1 MALLSVNLAI
11 LNFLPVPILDGGC
24 WCFSQSSC
32 SSAGLLGPGARDRV
46 VHRAGDRGRADAV
59 RAAQRRGQISVAALM
74 GTDGPILAIETST
87 PVARVVVVDPRTGAR
102 LGGAEAAAQRHS
114 SNLLRLCAEVL
125 EAAALSVP
133 ALGAIACGAGPGS
146 FTGLRVGLAVAKGLA
161 MPFGVPLVLVSSLE
175 ALALDVLSVT
185 APGEMLLPCLD
196 AGKGQIFAQL
206 FERRGD
212 RDVAAM
218 TDEWALL
225 PDAVAPRCPAG
236 GAIAYAGTGARYLDV
251 LAAGFGVRGRWV
263 DCAGPTADAVARRAI
278 ERLARGETDDLASA
292 VPSYGRAPDITRPK
306 RPGP

>member
-1 MALLSVNLAI
+1 
-11 LNFLPVPILDGGC
+11 
-24 WCFSQSSC
+24 
-32 SSAGLLGPGARDRV
+32 
-46 VHRAGDRGRADAV
+46 
-59 RAAQRRGQISVAALM
+59 M

-102 LGGAEAAAQRHS
+102 LGGTEAAAHRHS

-125 EAAALSVP
+125 QAAALSVP

-175 ALALDVLSVT
+175 ALAMDMLPMT

-212 RDVAAM
+212 RDVAAV
-218 TDEWALL
+218 TDEWVLL
-225 PDAVAPRCPAG
+225 PDALAPRCSAG
-236 GAIAYAGTGARYLDV
+236 VAIVYAGTGALRYRDV
-251 LAAGFGVRGRWV
+251 LTAGFGVRGRWV
-263 DCAGPTADAVARRAI
+263 DCAGPTADAVARRAT
-278 ERLARGETDDLASA
+278 ERLARGDTDDLAGA